1 MRKIGWLLLF
11 CTGCAGGGVNET
23 DVWSQVGEIE
33 KQIVAPQFRDVDYSI
48 ADYGAVADGQSDALP
63 AIRSA
68 VDRCSSDGG
77 GRVVIP
83 AGRFFC
89 KGPVVLKSNV
99 NLHFETGAELIFSAD
114 EEDYLPV
121 VLTRWEG
128 TEVYNYS
135 PLIYAY
141 QVKNIAI
148 TGSGVINGQGS
159 LNFARWKP
167 LQKPDQ
173 RQLRAQGTAVVPV
186 CERVYG
192 QGHFLRPALIEP
204 VACDNVLIEGVKI
217 VDATFW
223 SIHLIAC
230 QNVIVRNVTVDS
242 TNLNNDG
249 CDPESSRNVLIED
262 CFFRTGDDAI
272 AIKSGR
278 DNDAWR
284 IGQPTENVIIRNC
297 VFDTEV
303 NGLCIGSEV
312 SGGVRN
318 VFAENIRIKHAGNG
332 LYFKSNLDRGGYISR
347 VYVRNVTVDSVS
359 SALVR
364 FEPDYKSESRADYP
378 TLFRDFLL
386 EDITAKRADGC
397 GIDVAGFDALPVQNV
412 TIRRLTL
419 DETPVPLRIRNV
431 SNLLLDEVM
440 INGESFDREVK

>member
-1 MRKIGWLLLF
+1 MS
-11 CTGCAGGGVNET
+11 
-23 DVWSQVGEIE
+23 DVWSRVAEIE
-33 KQIVAPQFRDVDYSI
+33 RQIVAPQFRDVDYSI
-48 ADYGAVADGQSDALP
+48 LDYGAVADGQSDALP
-63 AIRSA
+63 ALSKA
-68 VDRCSSDGG
+68 VDQCSFDGG
-77 GRVVIP
+77 GRVVVP

-99 NLHFETGAELIFSAD
+99 NLHLEAGAKLIFSAD
-114 EEDYLPV
+114 EDDYLPV

-148 TGSGVINGQGS
+148 TGAGTINGQGS

-167 LQKPDQ
+167 EQKPDQ
-173 RQLRAQGTAVVPV
+173 RQLRAQGTAVTPV

-192 QGHFLRPALIEP
+192 KGHFLRPALIEP

-249 CDPESSRNVLIED
+249 CDPESSRNVLIEG
-262 CFFRTGDDAI
+262 CYFHTGDDGI

-318 VFAENIRIKHAGNG
+318 VFAENIHIKNAGNG
-332 LYFKSNLDRGGYISR
+332 LYFKSNLDRGGYITQ
-347 VYVRNVTVDSVS
+347 VYVRNVTVDRVS
-359 SALVR
+359 SALVK
-364 FEPDYKSESRADYP
+364 FEPDYKSESQENYP
-378 TLFRDFLL
+378 TLFREFLL
-386 EDITAKRADGC
+386 EDITAKCSEGY
-397 GIDVAGFDALPVQNV
+397 GIDVAGFDALPVQDV
-412 TIRRLTL
+412 TIRRLVL
-419 DETPVPLRIRNV
+419 NEASTPVRIRNA
-431 SNLLLDEVM
+431 SNLLLDEVE
-440 INGESFDREVK
+440 INGECFDRVVE